1 MTVIYPQS
9 PEFLKTVRKLAKKGY
24 TDKKIARSVGFPPK
38 FFARLVRNI
47 PELSEVLR
55 TARKEMVSEF
65 IREHYAGT
73 DRDIPP
79 GLL

>member
-38 FFARLVRNI
+38 FFSRLVAFIIVRLCNTLKNY
-47 PELSEVLR
+47 LSIVY
-55 TARKEMVSEF
+55 TV
-65 IREHYAGT
+65 G
-73 DRDIPP
+73 
-79 GLL
+79 